1 MFSSQADGSPLSL
14 DQQLRGREKPKILHP
29 IPHVGGKYKDQKII
43 LLVPL
48 ITILSFCSY
57 VGILS
62 GYAISLVAWSWYTD
76 CADCPKV
83 SWRSLILIELTNFLE
98 ISKKLYCTFPSQDIR
113 LKQSRI
119 LHSVL
124 LIMESVIRT
133 FDFWLLLVII
143 ISIIISIS
151 NHNYP
156 CNVFWTPKR

>member
-1 MFSSQADGSPLSL
+1 MPRKKTGQYVPGIFLYFTIDIKVLGDKNETQVRDVSASKSSPLSDLSTLHQVGFLTNASFLLFCFFYDKQLFSSQADGSPLSV

-48 ITILSFCSY
+48 IIIIYFCSY

-83 SWRSLILIELTNFLE
+83 
-98 ISKKLYCTFPSQDIR
+98 P
-113 LKQSRI
+113 
-119 LHSVL
+119 
-124 LIMESVIRT
+124 
-133 FDFWLLLVII
+133 
-143 ISIIISIS
+143 
-151 NHNYP
+151 
-156 CNVFWTPKR
+156 

>member
-1 MFSSQADGSPLSL
+1 MLLSSCFVSFKQLFSSQADGSPLSV

-48 ITILSFCSY
+48 IIIIYFCSY

-83 SWRSLILIELTNFLE
+83 LIMLTNVWKYPKSYIALSHLR
-98 ISKKLYCTFPSQDIR
+98 ISGSSNRESFIPFSSSW
-113 LKQSRI
+113 SR
-119 LHSVL
+119 
-124 LIMESVIRT
+124 
-133 FDFWLLLVII
+133 
-143 ISIIISIS
+143 
-151 NHNYP
+151 
-156 CNVFWTPKR
+156 